1 MELKTEQKPQRHTNA
16 IEPAEPLIHPVRLSR
31 IGCALDGFRAAWR
44 EEAGFRNHVIGAG
57 AMLVTLTLL
66 NPTAFWWAIALLSS
80 ALLLA
85 LELVNSAIERVID
98 HIDENHHPRIKDI
111 KDMSAAAVIAAS
123 AGVFLL
129 GIIMI
134 ADTLVWRFGSS
145 SPIPAV

>member
-1 MELKTEQKPQRHTNA
+1 
-16 IEPAEPLIHPVRLSR
+16 
-31 IGCALDGFRAAWR
+31 
-44 EEAGFRNHVIGAG
+44 
-57 AMLVTLTLL
+57 MLVTLTLL
-66 NPTAFWWAIALLSS
+66 NPTAVWWALALFSS

-98 HIDENHHPRIKDI
+98 HIDESHHPRIKAI

-134 ADTLVWRFGSS
+134 IDTLAWRFGSNWF
-145 SPIPAV
+145 IPAV

>member
-1 MELKTEQKPQRHTNA
+1 MELKRERKPQETAKA
-16 IEPAEPLIHPVRLSR
+16 IELAETRIPRVKLAR
-31 IGCALDGFRAAWR
+31 IGYALHGFRAAWR

-57 AMLVTLTLL
+57 AMLATLILL
-66 NPTAFWWAIALLSS
+66 DPAAFWWALALLCS

-98 HIDENHHPRIKDI
+98 HIDGRRHPRIKAI

-123 AGVFLL
+123 IGVFLL

-134 ADTLVWRFGSS
+134 ADTLS
-145 SPIPAV
+145 